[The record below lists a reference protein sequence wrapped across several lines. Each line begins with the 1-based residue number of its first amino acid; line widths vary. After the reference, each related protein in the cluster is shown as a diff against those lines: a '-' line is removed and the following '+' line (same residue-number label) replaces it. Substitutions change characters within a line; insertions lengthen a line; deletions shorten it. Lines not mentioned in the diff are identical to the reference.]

1 MKKRI
6 HVSLPINID
15 EKTLPFFEPYLS
27 FEIAPFKVKSLEN
40 ILVTYSG
47 LAIGEN
53 GLIKESHHDYQYE
66 KENCLNEASC
76 YYNDAIDNPDENLI
90 ILDNE
95 NTYLLIHH
103 PWYNYYHWICEAI
116 LRLWIV
122 RENKDNL
129 ILLLPDY
136 YGKTDFIMGSLE
148 PFNLQNIFYIP
159 SNKSVLIRNLCLPQI
174 KPICDSYDVEK
185 LIEIKKFYLEY
196 NKLNTQNKLNFGSR
210 IYISRKK
217 ASRKKV
223 INEIEVENILKKYNF
238 VILDNEDN
246 SFLEQISIYSNASY
260 LISIHGSGLTN
271 MLFMK
276 EGSSIFEILKKKTNT
291 LNRPSFVFWYQAEV
305 LGYKYY
311 QQISDPLTD
320 NDDYF
325 LGDFYIDLPLF
336 EKNIINMLFDS
347 KV

>member
-1 MKKRI
+1 MALIFFNINLRLVKKRI

-174 KPICDSYDVEK
+174 K
-185 LIEIKKFYLEY
+185 
-196 NKLNTQNKLNFGSR
+196 
-210 IYISRKK
+210 
-217 ASRKKV
+217 
-223 INEIEVENILKKYNF
+223 
-238 VILDNEDN
+238 LDNEDN